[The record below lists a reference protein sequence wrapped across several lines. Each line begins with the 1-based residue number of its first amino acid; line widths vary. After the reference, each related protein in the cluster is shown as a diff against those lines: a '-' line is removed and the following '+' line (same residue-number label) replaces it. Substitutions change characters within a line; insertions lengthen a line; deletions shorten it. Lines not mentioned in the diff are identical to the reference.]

1 MRCAEGGGPLV
12 TPVTMKQPLEAGV
25 HTPQLKDKNMPFP
38 VTAVTVAKS
47 SAPLVAR
54 AAMRNPIVRAAAVMA
69 IDIAIKQLRT
79 LRKEV
84 DRRPAG

>member
-1 MRCAEGGGPLV
+1 
-12 TPVTMKQPLEAGV
+12 
-25 HTPQLKDKNMPFP
+25 MPFP
-38 VTAVTVAKS
+38 VTVAKS

-54 AAMRNPIVRAAAVMA
+54 AAMRNPIVRVAAVMA